1 MDTEND
7 EYPPSPQSA
16 LGGGREG
23 GLAGGREKGR
33 DTTGLHDEQNQSRGC
48 GEDEK

>member
-1 MDTEND
+1 MDD
-7 EYPPSPQSA
+7 RKIGA
-16 LGGGREG
+16 GGGGRG
-23 GLAGGREKGR
+23 GGGVGREKGR